1 MSALFVYQ
9 HGRRRGVIGNAWES
23 PALCVL
29 LIPVPTLGCSREDDR
44 MLKPSTP
51 FPASRCSANSGLCR
65 SPPAAHPPRQRA
77 ARTRCNLV
85 ESRRTSRQPDGG
97 SSSQRTRPRA
107 RTPTGTSIRKIHRQG
122 SALTREDR
130 RDRLRHW
137 SPSAACERS
146 SACSFRLRGQIH
158 PLYGERTLQPGVEP
172 AEQRPNAR
180 DALSL
185 ERQRHPGARRFV
197 RSRADQ
203 HDVPVSR
210 DLGWRPGDRL
220 GSDPPR
226 FRDRVRRSSHFQG
239 CS

>member
-1 MSALFVYQ
+1 VGVPRFV
-9 HGRRRGVIGNAWES
+9 RPPDPRPN
-23 PALCVL
+23 L
-29 LIPVPTLGCSREDDR
+29 R
-44 MLKPSTP
+44 MLARGRQDAQAINSLSCFQMFRQFWPLSITT
-51 FPASRCSANSGLCR
+51 CSAPTSTASSAN
-65 SPPAAHPPRQRA
+65 
-77 ARTRCNLV
+77 RCNLV